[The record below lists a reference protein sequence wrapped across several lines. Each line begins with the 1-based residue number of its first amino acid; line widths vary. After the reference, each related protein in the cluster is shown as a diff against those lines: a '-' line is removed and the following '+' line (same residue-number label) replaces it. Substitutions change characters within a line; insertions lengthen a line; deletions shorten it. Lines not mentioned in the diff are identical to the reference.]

1 MRAQATMKTAEKA
14 PTLVRVFPLD
24 SPGVHRL
31 NGDVVIG
38 RAPPCEIVILSDLVS
53 RRHAR
58 LEHTSQGW
66 RIKDLDSANGLFVNG
81 TRVCSR
87 ELRDG
92 DIIRVGAT
100 LLRFAA
106 AWDTA
111 GPEPVD
117 AAQELAGSS
126 LHGLRQ
132 QLRRLAGERRPVVLI
147 GAAGSGK
154 ALAARALHRLGQGG
168 PLVTVDCTT
177 VSRERLD
184 EQVLAAAGGTLFL
197 RLVGALAPGTQRRLA
212 QRLDDTVRLV
222 ASSREPL
229 ALEPELQ
236 AHLAD
241 AVELELPPLEHRTQ
255 DVPELVRQIMQM
267 RGQVRRVTLE
277 AMEQLCCERWSENV
291 RQLERTVARALER
304 TPEDAPLD
312 LEQGDVGVSAL
323 YSELTGALSRHR
335 GDVNAAAAT
344 LGISRSQL
352 YRRAQKLGVRVA
364 DFRG

>member
-24 SPGVHRL
+24 SPGVHQL
-31 NGDVVIG
+31 EGDVVIG

-58 LEHTSQGW
+58 LEQTSQGW

-106 AWDTA
+106 WDTA

-126 LHGLRQ
+126 LHELRQ
-132 QLRRLAGERRPVVLI
+132 QLRRLAGERRPVVLF

-154 ALAARALHRLGQGG
+154 AMAARALHRLGQGG

-184 EQVLAAAGGTLFL
+184 EQVLAASGGTLFL

-212 QRLDDTVRLV
+212 QRLDNTVRLV
-222 ASSREPL
+222 VSSREPL

-241 AVELELPPLEHRTQ
+241 AVELELPPLEHRAQ
-255 DVPELVRQIMQM
+255 DVPELVRRIMQT
-267 RGQVRRVTLE
+267 RGQVRRVTVE
-277 AMEQLCCERWSENV
+277 AMEQLCCERWPENV

-312 LEQGDVGVSAL
+312 IEQGDVGACAL
-323 YSELTGALSRHR
+323 YTELTQALSRHR
-335 GDVNAAAAT
+335 GDVNAAAAA